1 MNSSCVV
8 RDACCVRK
16 EILVYYAI
24 RTTQYAIRNTKM
36 AAQVYQIVL
45 MLLLLAGS
53 AFFSGA
59 ETAFFNLSHRQVKLF
74 QGSKHKVQ
82 KLVASL
88 LNKPGHLLDSLL
100 FGNMTVNVL
109 FYAVAS
115 VLTMRVKEQSG
126 LAAAAITALV
136 SFAALVLVGEI
147 LPKSVA
153 YANSKS
159 LSVVAALPAFLCLKI
174 FAPLEFMSKY
184 FILEPILRLFLGP
197 ARSPK
202 PITVGEFKSLIETTR
217 KQGLISTDENKLL
230 TEVIELG
237 FLKVRH
243 VMRPRVDM
251 IACAVTDSPQT
262 ARKKMQENHL
272 TKLPVYVQTIDNIVG
287 MVHLRQLL
295 LKTGVSLDKIVQ
307 QVHFVP
313 EQKTVESLLEF
324 FRRSRSDMAIV
335 VDEYGGI
342 AGSVR
347 LEDIAEE
354 LFGQIEL
361 ASGTEPIE
369 QTGPFE
375 YRLAGNLAI
384 HEWAE
389 MFGIDLAET
398 HPATVGGLVTALLGK
413 IPKSGDVAYLKS
425 LKFTVEKVQK
435 HRIETLILAL
445 EPYRSDGQ

>member
-1 MNSSCVV
+1 
-8 RDACCVRK
+8 
-16 EILVYYAI
+16 
-24 RTTQYAIRNTKM
+24 M

-59 ETAFFNLSHRQVKLF
+59 ETAFFNLSRRQTKLL

-82 KLVASL
+82 KLAARL
-88 LNKPGHLLDSLL
+88 LNKPGQLLNCFL

-115 VLTMRVKEQSG
+115 VLTMKVKEQSG
-126 LAAAAITALV
+126 LAVAAITALV
-136 SFAALVLVGEI
+136 SFVALVLIGEI

-159 LSVVAALPAFLCLKI
+159 VSVAAALPAFLCLKI
-174 FAPLEFMSKY
+174 FAPLDFVFKIL
-184 FILEPILRLFLGP
+184 ILEPILRLFLGP
-197 ARSPK
+197 ARGPK
-202 PITVGEFKSLIETTR
+202 PITVGEFKSLIETTQ
-217 KQGLISTDENKLL
+217 KQGLITADENKLL

-251 IACAVTDSPQT
+251 IACDVTDSPQT
-262 ARKKMQENHL
+262 AREKMQENHL
-272 TKLPVYVQTIDNIVG
+272 TKLPVYVRTIDNIVG
-287 MVHLRQLL
+287 VVQLRQLL
-295 LKTGVSLDKIVQ
+295 LKAGVSLDKIVQ

-324 FRRSRSDMAIV
+324 FRRSRTDMAIV

-354 LFGQIEL
+354 LFGQMEL
-361 ASGTEPIE
+361 TSQIEPIE

-389 MFGIDLAET
+389 LFGINLAET
-398 HPATVGGLVTALLGK
+398 RLATVGGLVTALLGK
-413 IPKSGDVAYLKS
+413 IPQNGDVTHMRNI
-425 LKFTVEKVQK
+425 KFTIEKVQK
-435 HRIETLILAL
+435 HRIETLILTL
-445 EPYRSDGQ
+445 EPLQTDGQ

>member
-1 MNSSCVV
+1 
-8 RDACCVRK
+8 
-16 EILVYYAI
+16 
-24 RTTQYAIRNTKM
+24 M
-36 AAQVYQIVL
+36 AAQIYQIVV

-59 ETAFFNLSHRQVKLF
+59 ETAFFNLSRRQTKLLLN
-74 QGSKHKVQ
+74 SKHKLQ
-82 KLVASL
+82 KLAAKL
-88 LNKPGHLLDSLL
+88 LNKPGQLLNCFL
-100 FGNMTVNVL
+100 FGNMTVNIL
-109 FYAVAS
+109 FYAIAS
-115 VLTMRVKEQSG
+115 VLTMKIKAQSG
-126 LAAAAITALV
+126 LVAAAITAMV
-136 SFAALVLVGEI
+136 SFAALVLIGEI

-159 LSVVAALPAFLCLKI
+159 LSVAAALPTFLCLKI
-174 FAPLEFMSKY
+174 FTPIEFVSKY

-197 ARSPK
+197 VRSIK
-202 PITVGEFKSLIETTR
+202 QITVGEFKSLIETIQ
-217 KQGLISTDENKLL
+217 KQGLISADENKLL

-251 IACAVTDSPQT
+251 IACAVTDSPQM
-262 ARKKMQENHL
+262 AREKMQKNHL
-272 TKLPVYVQTIDNIVG
+272 TKMPAYIQTIDNIVG
-287 MVHLRQLL
+287 VVHLRQLL
-295 LKTGVSLDKIVQ
+295 LKDDVSLDKIVQ
-307 QVHFVP
+307 QVNFVP

-324 FRRSRSDMAIV
+324 FRRSRTDTAIV

-361 ASGTEPIE
+361 TSGTKPIE

-389 MFGIDLAET
+389 VFGVDLAET
-398 HPATVGGLVTALLGK
+398 RPATVGGLVTALLGK
-413 IPKSGDVAYLKS
+413 IPKSGDVAFLKN
-425 LKFTVEKVQK
+425 LKFIVEKVQK
-435 HRIETLILAL
+435 HRIETLILTL
-445 EPYRSDGQ
+445 EPSQTDDQ

>member
-1 MNSSCVV
+1 
-8 RDACCVRK
+8 
-16 EILVYYAI
+16 
-24 RTTQYAIRNTKM
+24 M
-36 AAQVYQIVL
+36 AAQVYQIIL

-59 ETAFFNLSHRQVKLF
+59 ETAFFNLSHRQTKLL
-74 QGSKHKVQ
+74 QGSKNKVK
-82 KLVASL
+82 KLAVSL
-88 LNKPGHLLDSLL
+88 LNKPGQLLNCFL

-126 LAAAAITALV
+126 LVAAAI
-136 SFAALVLVGEI
+136 AALLSFVTLVLAGEI

-159 LSVVAALPAFLCLKI
+159 VSVAAALPAFLCLKI
-174 FAPLEFMSKY
+174 FAPIDFVLKFL
-184 FILEPILRLFLGP
+184 ILEPVLRLLLGP
-197 ARSPK
+197 VRSPK
-202 PITVGEFKSLIETTR
+202 PISVGEFKSLIERTR
-217 KQGLISTDENKLL
+217 NQGLISADENKLL

-251 IACAVTDSPQT
+251 ILCNVTDPPQT
-262 ARKKMQENHL
+262 AREKMQENHL
-272 TKLPVYVQTIDNIVG
+272 VKLPVYVRTIDNIVG
-287 MVHLRQLL
+287 LVHLRQLL
-295 LKTGVSLDKIVQ
+295 LKEDVSLDKIVQ

-324 FRRSRSDMAIV
+324 FRRSRTDMAIV

-354 LFGQIEL
+354 LFGQMEATNEI
-361 ASGTEPIE
+361 EPIV

-375 YRLAGNLAI
+375 YRLAGDLAI

-389 MFGIDLAET
+389 VFGIDLAET
-398 HPATVGGLVTALLGK
+398 RPATVGGFVTALLGK
-413 IPKSGDVAYLKS
+413 IPKSGDVAYLKN
-425 LKFTVEKVQK
+425 LKFTVKKVQK
-435 HRIETLILAL
+435 HRIETLILNL
-445 EPYRSDGQ
+445 EPYRTDGQ